1 MPRIIACFL
10 MTFISNGLA
19 RFGYVVLIPLLI
31 LSGRLT
37 QSESYQLGIAILVG
51 YIFGSVFISFLQRFA
66 SLESIA
72 KFSLFII
79 ALSFLACSVESMP
92 FVWAWIWRF
101 IAGGASASLMILAA
115 PLSLPYTSERRR
127 GSVGGFVFSGI
138 GIGAVVSG
146 FILPTLVS
154 NSGIDIVW
162 YLLGFV
168 SFCAFI
174 FALFALKTLN
184 PPKPKSNENH
194 LNFKISLFL
203 WLLIASYVLNAIGY
217 LPHTLFWVDY
227 LVRDLGVN
235 EILAGASWAFFG
247 IGAALG
253 SLGSGV
259 LSDKIGLKNAHLLVL
274 SFKALSCFI
283 AVCSV
288 DGAWQGIW
296 LNVSVFIM
304 GFTTTG
310 NVTLT
315 NALALKLTGKEHF
328 AKASSALTFSF
339 GIAQAVFSFVFVYT
353 LDFIGYFW
361 LFVLCGICLLASA
374 VVLLPISEM
383 RK

>member
-1 MPRIIACFL
+1 MLRIISCFL
-10 MTFISNGLA
+10 MTFVSNGLA

-31 LSGRLT
+31 LSGRLS

-51 YIFGSVFISFLQRFA
+51 YIFGSLFISFLQRFI

-79 ALSFLACSVESMP
+79 SLSFLACSVEFLP
-92 FVWAWIWRF
+92 FMWAWVWRF

-115 PLSLPYTSERRR
+115 PLSLPYASEKYR

-138 GIGAVVSG
+138 GIGAVASG
-146 FILPTLVS
+146 FILPSLV
-154 NSGIDIVW
+154 NICGIDIVW
-162 YLLGFV
+162 YLLSFV
-168 SFCAFI
+168 SFCAFV
-174 FALFALKTLN
+174 FALFTLKTLN
-184 PPKPKSNENH
+184 PPKPKSTEKH
-194 LNFKISLFL
+194 SNFKISTFL
-203 WLLIASYVLNAIGY
+203 WLLIISYVLNAVGY

-227 LVRDLGVN
+227 LVRDLGISEV
-235 EILAGASWAFFG
+235 LAGASWAFFG
-247 IGAALG
+247 IGATLG

-274 SFKALSCFI
+274 TLKAMSCFI
-283 AVCSV
+283 AVF
-288 DGAWQGIW
+288 GTNGFW

-315 NALALKLTGKEHF
+315 NALALKLIGKEYF
-328 AKASSALTFSF
+328 ANASSVLTFAF
-339 GIAQAVFSFVFVYT
+339 GVAQAVFSVVFVYS

-361 LFVLCGICLLASA
+361 LFVLCGICLLCSA
-374 VVLLPISEM
+374 VVLLPIPQKDAKT
-383 RK
+383 R